1 MTDSCSG
8 GGGVAAEEAEHPS
21 TALFRA
27 YLRLATVQPDPD
39 YGPAIALLSQ
49 VSPSWIVILWI
60 WKYSA
65 YISDSDGLGQG

>member
-1 MTDSCSG
+1 MTGSCSG
-8 GGGVAAEEAEHPS
+8 GGGGVGGGGGAAEEAEHPS

-49 VSPSWIVILWI
+49 VYPS
-60 WKYSA
+60 
-65 YISDSDGLGQG
+65 

>member
-1 MTDSCSG
+1 MTDSCSE
-8 GGGVAAEEAEHPS
+8 GGGVAAEEEAEHPS

-49 VSPSWIVILWI
+49 VSPRSNEL
-60 WKYSA
+60 
-65 YISDSDGLGQG
+65 

>member
-39 YGPAIALLSQ
+39 YGPAIALLTQ
-49 VSPSWIVILWI
+49 VSRHKL
-60 WKYSA
+60 
-65 YISDSDGLGQG
+65 

>member
-1 MTDSCSG
+1 MTDSCSEG
-8 GGGVAAEEAEHPS
+8 GGGGAGGGVAAEEEAEHPS

-49 VSPSWIVILWI
+49 VSPP
-60 WKYSA
+60 
-65 YISDSDGLGQG
+65 

>member
-1 MTDSCSG
+1 MTDSCSE
-8 GGGVAAEEAEHPS
+8 GGGVAAEEEAEHPS

-49 VSPSWIVILWI
+49 VPPPS
-60 WKYSA
+60 
-65 YISDSDGLGQG
+65 

>member
-1 MTDSCSG
+1 MTDSCSEG
-8 GGGVAAEEAEHPS
+8 GGAGGGVAAEEEAEHPS

-49 VSPSWIVILWI
+49 VSPP
-60 WKYSA
+60 
-65 YISDSDGLGQG
+65 

>member
-1 MTDSCSG
+1 MTGSCSG
-8 GGGVAAEEAEHPS
+8 GGGGVGGGGGAAEEAEHPS

-49 VSPSWIVILWI
+49 VSPS
-60 WKYSA
+60 
-65 YISDSDGLGQG
+65 